1 MKILLHCFFFFLGIV
16 TSRAQITA
24 SSYTTQT
31 VTLPGDSYTL
41 YFAIFWTCTDFP
53 VSSSPGRVELIN
65 SQGNL
70 VGWAEGHVAQSGA
83 TGQTNLGSVS
93 VTGSSMSIM
102 APTLMV
108 ADGSFSGIWN
118 ITGVSPGTYTLRFW
132 DFENQPGMVFV
143 ATVWTR
149 TLFQG
154 GYAPPPLQYTLT
166 TSAGSGGSVSP
177 GGVFNPGTTVAVTAT
192 PDALHDFAGWNGDAG
207 GSTNPISV
215 MIDRDKAVQALFSLK
230 NFTLTTSASGGSVTS
245 GGTYPYGTTLTL
257 SATPDST
264 HRFVGWTGDAS
275 GSAPSVSITMNSA
288 KSVQAVFVAKSAQ
301 AITFD
306 APATQNVGA
315 SFPLVAT
322 ASSGLPITFTVVSG
336 PATFSG
342 GTLTITGPGIV
353 TLEASQPGDGFYL
366 AAPPV
371 TRALSAAAP
380 ALLKYTAGARTLLQT
395 GRTPESIPYVIQLT
409 P

>member
-1 MKILLHCFFFFLGIV
+1 MKTLLHSLFFLLGIA
-16 TSRAQITA
+16 SAHAQITA

-31 VTLPGDSYTL
+31 ITLPGNSYTL

-53 VSSSPGRVELIN
+53 VTSTPGRVELIN

-83 TGQTNLGSVS
+83 TGQTNVGSVS
-93 VTGSSMSIM
+93 VSGSSMSIM

-132 DFENQPGMVFV
+132 DFENQPGMVFA
-143 ATVWTR
+143 ATVWTH
-149 TLFQG
+149 TFFQG

-177 GGVFNPGTTVAVTAT
+177 GGVFDPGTTGTVTAT
-192 PDALHDFAGWNGDAG
+192 PDGLHDFAGWSGDAG
-207 GSTNPISV
+207 GFTNPLGV
-215 MIDRDKAVQALFSLK
+215 LLDRDKTVQANFSLK
-230 NFTLTTSASGGSVTS
+230 SFALTTSAIGGSVTP

-257 SATPDST
+257 FATPGST
-264 HRFVGWTGDAS
+264 HRFVGWAGDAS
-275 GSAPSVSITMNSA
+275 GSATSVAITMTGP
-288 KSVQAVFVAKSAQ
+288 KWVQAVFVAKAAQ
-301 AITFD
+301 SIIFD

-315 SFPLVAT
+315 SFPLAAT

-336 PATFSG
+336 PATFSA

-371 TRALSAAAP
+371 VRAFNAAAP
-380 ALLKYTAGARTLLQT
+380 ALVKYTAGARTLLQT
-395 GRTPESIPYVIQLT
+395 ARTPESIPYVIQTT